1 MPDILHRVGVKASTK
16 DVYKALATIDGLSG
30 WWTATTTGESK
41 MGGQIRFQFGDRGF
55 FNTNVLTLEP
65 GKRILWE
72 VIDGPAEWVGTKIE
86 FDLKQEGEQAT
97 VMFKHMGWK
106 EPVEFMHHCST
117 KWATFLMSM
126 KAYVETGR
134 GTPFPDDVRVTVNW
148 D

>member
-1 MPDILHRVGVKASTK
+1 MPDILHRVGVKSSTK

-41 MGGQIRFQFGDRGF
+41 EGGQIRFQFGDRGF
-55 FNTNVLTLEP
+55 FNTKVLRLEP

-72 VIDGPAEWVGTKIE
+72 VLDGPEEWVGTKIS

-97 VMFKHMGWK
+97 VMFKHEGWAK
-106 EPVEFMHHCST
+106 PVEFMHHCST
-117 KWATFLMSM
+117 KWATFLLSM

-134 GTPFPDDVRVTVNW
+134 GAPFPDDVRVTVNW